1 MYIYYRIMLDM
12 CYYIT
17 LLWLCDCYSESS
29 KNQTGGTNHT
39 IRSPALCSQD
49 TGRVCCTP
57 CTFTFP
63 VAKHRPSEL
72 FKCCGSTLWAAQH
85 SCPSSGMED
94 RTGKKV
100 EWKGKKMKWENKTKQ
115 KTKWCAIPLLTACW
129 LPSQSLSRGS
139 PNQSPQCCS
148 AQRVVMVWSISLGSL
163 GQRSWLVPL
172 PSSLHLAGR
181 AVGEAKTLT

>member
-1 MYIYYRIMLDM
+1 MYIYYCIMLDM

-100 EWKGKKMKWENKTKQ
+100 EWKGKKMKWENKTKN
-115 KTKWCAIPLLTACW
+115 KVMCNNTAHCLLTAQ
-129 LPSQSLSRGS
+129 PVSKQGQPQPIS
-139 PNQSPQCCS
+139 P
-148 AQRVVMVWSISLGSL
+148 VL
-163 GQRSWLVPL
+163 
-172 PSSLHLAGR
+172 
-181 AVGEAKTLT
+181 